1 MIVDTHVHVIASDEA
16 RFPLRPSGVG
26 SQWFREH
33 PVTAEEYLATATAAG
48 VDAAVLVQAHGAYG
62 SDNAYVLHALR
73 VAPERVVGV
82 VIVDPEDPDPAAR
95 LRELAAVP
103 GCHGVRLFGIGP
115 EPPEWFEGDV
125 GVALWDTAIDLDLRI
140 VATLLAP
147 DLPRLAT
154 MLARHPGAPVVL
166 DHCGFPDL
174 RDGPSFPGLTPVL
187 ALARHVGL
195 HLKVTSHVLEAA
207 GADAPALVE
216 RLAATFGADRLVWGS
231 DYPQTHDRSY
241 AELVALGRAACEELT
256 ESDRARVLGGNAL
269 RLWPQL
275 AGASASA

>member
-1 MIVDTHVHVIASDEA
+1 VIVDTHVHVIASDEA

-33 PVTAEEYLATATAAG
+33 PVSAEEYLAAATAAG

-62 SDNAYVLHALR
+62 SDNSYVLDALQ

-82 VIVDPEDPDPAAR
+82 VIVDPADADPAAR
-95 LRELAAVP
+95 LRELAQVP
-103 GCHGVRLFGIGP
+103 RCHGVRLFGIGP
-115 EPPEWFEGDV
+115 EPPAWFDGDP
-125 GVALWDTAIDLDLRI
+125 GAALWATAVDLDLRV

-174 RDGPSFPGLTPVL
+174 RDGPAFPGLAPVL
-187 ALARHVGL
+187 ALARHAGL

-207 GADAPALVE
+207 GADASVLVE
-216 RLAATFGADRLVWGS
+216 RLAATFGAERLVWGS
-231 DYPQTHDRSY
+231 DYPQTHDRTY
-241 AELVALGRAACEELT
+241 AELVALGRASCASLT
-256 ESDRARVLGGNAL
+256 EQDRARVLGGNAL

-275 AGASASA
+275 TGASASA